1 MSRGPLLY
9 RPGSPLAPLVS
20 AALLAALLTACG
32 GVDKRSDGKDGA
44 PVRSIKAS
52 DVKDAKPRP
61 EPRAAYG
68 NGPVYEVWGETYH
81 VMPSAAGYRERG
93 LASWYGSKFHGRK
106 TSSGEPYDLYKATAA
121 HKTLP
126 LPTYAEV
133 TNLDNGAKVI
143 VKINDRGPFHSDRI
157 IDLSYAAARKIG
169 IVEQGTGRV
178 EVRAITFDEEGPDMR
193 LSDETFL
200 QAGAFKSKDSAKGLE
215 QALQKGGV
223 KPVDVK
229 RSGGLYKVMVG
240 PFKKSGELND
250 MSWKIVELG
259 YERPHT
265 VTR

>member
-1 MSRGPLLY
+1 MNRLAVASQGNGLKCLL
-9 RPGSPLAPLVS
+9 
-20 AALLAALLTACG
+20 ALLLSVFLAACG
-32 GVDKRSDGKDGA
+32 SSQKSGGNDGPPRKN
-44 PVRSIKAS
+44 IKPS
-52 DVKDAKPRP
+52 QVKDA
-61 EPRAAYG
+61 EPRAEPRAPYG
-68 NGPVYEVWGETYH
+68 NGPTYEVWGETYQ

-106 TSSGEPYDLYKATAA
+106 TSSGESYDLYKATAA

-133 TNLDNGAKVI
+133 TNLDNGKKVV
-143 VKINDRGPFHSDRI
+143 VKVNDRGPFHSDRI
-157 IDLSYAAARKIG
+157 IDLSYAAAVKIG
-169 IVEQGTGRV
+169 MVEQGTGRV
-178 EVRAITFDEEGPDMR
+178 EVRAITFDDEGPDMR

-200 QAGAFKSKDSAKGLE
+200 QAGAFKSKNSAKNLE
-215 QALQKGGV
+215 DILQDNGV

-229 RSGGLYKVMVG
+229 RSGGFYKVMVG
-240 PFKKSGELND
+240 PFRKSGDLTR